1 MNKKKDFAPVKRGK
15 GHFFCKSHGK
25 LESMIMIHY
34 AANITLYKLRCDK
47 HFPKEYKKK
56 LHNRPDQPMK

>member
-1 MNKKKDFAPVKRGK
+1 MNKIKDFAPVKRGK

-25 LESMIMIHY
+25 LESMIHD
-34 AANITLYKLRCDK
+34 ITLYKLRCDK

>member
-1 MNKKKDFAPVKRGK
+1 
-15 GHFFCKSHGK
+15 
-25 LESMIMIHY
+25 MIHY